1 MFSHFLLLAG
11 LLLVGLLFVAVVWA
25 IAAVAY
31 TLVVDVPVI
40 RRREWVAPTPHVVP
54 VTDDML
60 SPIMRI
66 LITQLGPRLADVG
79 FQRVGALHA
88 AGFSGSGAWTQI
100 LYVNR
105 ETGERASFMQSAR
118 DGDNTANL
126 VMATELESVNTV
138 ITGLPPGPV
147 MVGEDVSGLFPELLV
162 RHRQRLAEAVGH
174 DDSMGPRPRGLL
186 PEPGREFEWLT
197 QRVELAARG
206 AANASNYRFD
216 PRRGVFTLSWPA
228 VLRLAFR
235 RRRTPT
241 GSRGFEVV
249 ARTGATGW
257 TSRFPSPA
265 CTPHRRV

>member
-1 MFSHFLLLAG
+1 MFSYFLLLAG

-31 TLVVDVPVI
+31 TLVVDVPI
-40 RRREWVAPTPHVVP
+40 IGRREWVAPTPRVVP

-66 LITQLGPRLADVG
+66 LTTQLGPRLADAG
-79 FQRVGALHA
+79 FQRVAGLHA
-88 AGFSGSGAWTQI
+88 AGFCGSGAWTQI
-100 LYVNR
+100 LYLNR

-126 VMATELESVNTV
+126 VMVTELESVNTV

-147 MVGEDVSGLFPELLV
+147 MEGEDVSGLFPELLV
-162 RHRQRLAEAVGH
+162 RHRQRLGEAIGH
-174 DDSMGPRPRGLL
+174 DSIEPPPRGLL

-197 QRVELAARG
+197 QRVELAARS
-206 AANASNYRFD
+206 AANDSNYRFD
-216 PRRGVFTLSWPA
+216 PRRGVFMLSWPA

-235 RRRTPT
+235 RRQTST
-241 GSRGFEVV
+241 GPRGFEVV
-249 ARTGATGW
+249 GSNDRDRGDVRN
-257 TSRFPSPA
+257 S
-265 CTPHRRV
+265 